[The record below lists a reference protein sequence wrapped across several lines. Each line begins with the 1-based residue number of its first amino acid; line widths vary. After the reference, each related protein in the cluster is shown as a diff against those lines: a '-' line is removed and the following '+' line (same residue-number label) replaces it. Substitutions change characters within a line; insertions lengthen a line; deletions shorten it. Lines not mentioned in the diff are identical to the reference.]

1 MSKNLFYNAHH
12 SFIKFKNIT
21 DFKELSLDSMYKKLS
36 DFYKKINEFKN
47 FVPQKKG
54 NEDLKTKV
62 LDSDGEIVLF
72 SVYRIIF
79 TRKNITNKKMIQTKK
94 ITNFW
99 LIKKKWVWTGNYFK
113 ITSIFKGLVK
123 C

>member
-1 MSKNLFYNAHH
+1 
-12 SFIKFKNIT
+12 
-21 DFKELSLDSMYKKLS
+21 MYKKLS

-62 LDSDGEIVLF
+62 LDSAGEIVLF
-72 SVYRIIF
+72 SVYRITF

-94 ITNFW
+94 ITNF
-99 LIKKKWVWTGNYFK
+99 
-113 ITSIFKGLVK
+113 
-123 C
+123 

>member
-1 MSKNLFYNAHH
+1 
-12 SFIKFKNIT
+12 
-21 DFKELSLDSMYKKLS
+21 MYKKLS

-62 LDSDGEIVLF
+62 LDSAGEIVLF
-72 SVYRIIF
+72 SVYRITF